1 MQPRG
6 WTEPDSYR
14 AYRVRAGGRAG
25 GRATTADRLCIWE
38 LGDHQEAERRGGTG
52 RRACGPGRTLFLTER
67 V

>member
-14 AYRVRAGGRAG
+14 AYRVRAG

-38 LGDHQEAERRGGTG
+38 LGDHQEAEAGPAGAHADPDG
-52 RRACGPGRTLFLTER
+52 RYF
-67 V
+67 